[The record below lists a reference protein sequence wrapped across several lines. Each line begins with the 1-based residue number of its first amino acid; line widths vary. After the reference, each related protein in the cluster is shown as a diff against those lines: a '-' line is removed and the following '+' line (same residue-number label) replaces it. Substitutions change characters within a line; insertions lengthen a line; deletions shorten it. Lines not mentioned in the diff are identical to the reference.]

1 MENDGTNS
9 IVGMP
14 GYSGIIISL
23 VKGVVEGSI
32 GNGVGFK

>member
-1 MENDGTNS
+1 
-9 IVGMP
+9 MP